1 MSASFDVVVIGS
13 GAGGSPVAERLAS
26 AGAKVLVV
34 ERGPAFKREDFD
46 RDEIEWCRRDRFVP
60 SPKDDPHTR
69 RPNNGARAMPTTDG
83 WISTVVGGGTVHM
96 GGYMLRAHDDDARQ
110 GSRAKGLEGQSAL
123 DWPIPFAELAR
134 YYPIAERELGVSG
147 APGGAL
153 PPLADHSLSAL
164 VDEAAKARGLSSI
177 KTPRG
182 ILTAPR
188 PDDDRLVC
196 SYHDLCA
203 SYGCPADAKSS
214 MSATYLRRAERSGN
228 LTLWPET
235 RALSLLASA
244 DGKSATGVKVLRKGA
259 GELDVKA
266 RVVVVACGA
275 IESARLLLLSG
286 EPFTRSGQVGK
297 NLWFSLFVEASGFF
311 SKDKHAAVPDLMA
324 GSPFLNRTV
333 MQGGHLDGARAKE
346 AGVDRTG
353 TLQFNFVHDNPI
365 HRAERVAT
373 EGGLLWG
380 AKLKQALA
388 RSFLGGRTVV
398 VEGFGESLPHP
409 GAYVDLDPR
418 ANDPLGKPAA
428 RITYSHHPRDTVVAR
443 EMAKDMRA
451 LLESMGAE
459 DIRVTRTLSETTVL
473 QGGTCRMG
481 TSPSDSVIGPD
492 GAMHGLPNV
501 FVTDGGAL
509 PSSTTVPITLTIVAN
524 ALRTAEHIK
533 ARLAKG

>member
-1 MSASFDVVVIGS
+1 MSAAYDVVIIGS

-26 AGAKVLVV
+26 AGAKVLLV
-34 ERGPAFKREDFD
+34 ERGRRFVREDFD

-60 SPKDDPHTR
+60 SPRSDPHMR
-69 RPNNGARAMPTTDG
+69 RDDEGARATPSTDG

-110 GSRAKGLEGQSAL
+110 AARVQGVEGQSAL
-123 DWPIPFAELAR
+123 DWPIPFRELAR
-134 YYPIAERELGVSG
+134 HYEAAERELGVSG
-147 APGGAL
+147 APYEGAM
-153 PPLADHSLSAL
+153 PPLADHPLGL
-164 VDEAAKARGLSSI
+164 RVDEAAKANGMSCR

-188 PDDDRLVC
+188 PGDDRRVC

-203 SYGCPADAKSS
+203 SYGCPEDAKAS
-214 MSATYLRRAERSGN
+214 MTATYLRRAERSGN
-228 LTLWPET
+228 LTLWPNT
-235 RALSLLASA
+235 RALALIPSP
-244 DGKSATGVKVLRKGA
+244 DNKSAAGVRVLKQ
-259 GELDVKA
+259 GEGQLDVKA

-286 EPFTRSGQVGK
+286 GPFASEQVGK

-311 SKDKHAAVPDLMA
+311 DKAKHGAVEQLMA
-324 GSPFLNRTV
+324 GSPFLNRTL
-333 MQGGHLDGARAKE
+333 MQGGHLSAARAKA

-353 TLQFNFVHDNPI
+353 TLQMGFVHDNPI

-380 AKLKQALA
+380 AKLKQELVRA
-388 RSFLGGRTVV
+388 FTGGRTVV

-409 GAYVDLDPR
+409 GAYVDLDPHTR
-418 ANDPLGKPAA
+418 DPFGKPSA
-428 RITYSHHPRDTVVAR
+428 RITYSHHPRDSVVAR
-443 EMAKDMRA
+443 EMAKDARA
-451 LLESMGAE
+451 VLLSMGAD
-459 DIRVTRTLSETTVL
+459 DIRVTRALDETTVL

-481 TSPSDSVIGPD
+481 TSPADSVVGPD
-492 GAMHGLPNV
+492 GCMHGLTNV
-501 FVTDGGAL
+501 FVSDGGAL

-524 ALRTAEHIK
+524 ALRTSEHIK
-533 ARLAKG
+533 QRLAAL